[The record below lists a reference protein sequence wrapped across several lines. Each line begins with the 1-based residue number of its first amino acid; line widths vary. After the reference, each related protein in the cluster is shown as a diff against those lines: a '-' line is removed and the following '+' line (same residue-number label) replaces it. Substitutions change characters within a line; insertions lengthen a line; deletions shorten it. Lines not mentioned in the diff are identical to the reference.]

1 MKISEQLEPTLE
13 SLSPSADGMVF
24 AVDQVVAEFGPALV
38 RFADARG
45 CSDPEAL
52 VGDVFLKVFL
62 RWEKLSFLG
71 EPQFEAYLY
80 QAVRNQLI
88 DEHRR
93 RLKRP
98 SIEPLAEAE
107 MVPALDYENDLA
119 EQDWV
124 RGMLSTLS
132 VDERD
137 VIEKRFYGDLTLEE
151 TAEQTGKPV
160 GTVKSLQH
168 RAIKK
173 LRIVALASLV
183 LLALVAIALGILGR
197 RPVSVQPITSD
208 PTITDEG
215 IEVDDSNGV
224 GVDRSD
230 DERSDVGQ
238 SLFSE
243 SSDSDSNT
251 TGSVNEFDPEQAS
264 PEPGLGPEPE
274 PGPSVV
280 TAPAAAS
287 GAATADTGQVDI
299 PSDPAEV
306 QPPPA
311 TTVPVPSP
319 TTTASTT
326 TTTPLANGPFQL
338 TIGHSGHCV
347 DVAGQS
353 TGNGVQLVQSVCGG
367 SQSQYWQAIPNGDG
381 FNLKN
386 VNSNLCMAL
395 RGGNQ
400 VSGEI
405 VVQWTCENGG
415 NSILYRDG
423 NRLLFKHSR
432 QCLTV
437 SGDSHV
443 IGTGLVQN
451 PCAARPSQNV
461 TGGGVAPIPATQ
473 FQLRVAHTGMCFE
486 VHLVSNAPNA
496 RLIQNPCVDNNTN
509 QLWETVPVDTGLMM
523 RNVRT
528 GMCMAVEGAF
538 QTANANVN
546 QWTCTPAPSLVM
558 DRVGDALVFRHSGQ
572 CLAVYASWTLA
583 GGGLVQAPCTGGAN
597 QIITGETTA

>member
-1 MKISEQLEPTLE
+1 MKTSEQLDPILKPV
-13 SLSPSADGMVF
+13 SPSAEGMVF

-52 VGDVFLKVFL
+52 VGDVFLKVFQ
-62 RWEKLSFLG
+62 RWEKLSFPGGHQL
-71 EPQFEAYLY
+71 EAYLY

-93 RLKRP
+93 RALQP
-98 SIEPLAEAE
+98 SIEPLTEGQ
-107 MVPALDYENDLA
+107 MTPALAFENDLA
-119 EQDWV
+119 EQDRV

-183 LLALVAIALGILGR
+183 LLALVAVALQILGR
-197 RPVSVQPITSD
+197 RPVSVQPITTD
-208 PTITDEG
+208 PTITDSDS
-215 IEVDDSNGV
+215 IDADDSD
-224 GVDRSD
+224 GVDQSD
-230 DERSDVGQ
+230 EERSDVGQ
-238 SLFSE
+238 SLVSE
-243 SSDSDSNT
+243 SSVGDSST
-251 TGSVNEFDPEQAS
+251 TGSVNEFDL
-264 PEPGLGPEPE
+264 EPPLPGPE
-274 PGPSVV
+274 PGPGLGLSTVTTPAATS
-280 TAPAAAS
+280 TAPTTDAEPL
-287 GAATADTGQVDI
+287 DI
-299 PSDPAEV
+299 PSDLVEV
-306 QPPPA
+306 LSPPA
-311 TTVPVPSP
+311 SVAPVPSP
-319 TTTASTT
+319 TTTAITT
-326 TTTPLANGPFQL
+326 TTTPVSNGPFQL

-353 TGNGVQLVQSVCGG
+353 TTNGVQLVQSVCGS
-367 SQSQYWQAIPNGDG
+367 SQSQYWQAVANGDG
-381 FNLKN
+381 FNLRN
-386 VNSNLCMAL
+386 VKSNLCMAL

-400 VSGEI
+400 ISGEI

-443 IGTGLVQN
+443 IGTGLVQY
-451 PCAARPSQNV
+451 PCAGYPSQNV

-528 GMCMAVEGAF
+528 GMCMAVEGGF

-572 CLAVYASWTLA
+572 CLAVYESWALA

-597 QIITGETTA
+597 QIITGDFNA

>member
-1 MKISEQLEPTLE
+1 
-13 SLSPSADGMVF
+13 MVF
-24 AVDQVVAEFGPALV
+24 VVEEVVAKFGPAMV
-38 RFADARG
+38 RFADDRG
-45 CSDPEAL
+45 CLDPEAL

-62 RWEKLSFLG
+62 RWEKLSFPG
-71 EPQFEAYLY
+71 EAQLEAYLY

-93 RLKRP
+93 QAVRP
-98 SIEPLAEAE
+98 LTEPLSEGQIEPA
-107 MVPALDYENDLA
+107 PGFDNDLA

-124 RGMLSTLS
+124 RDMLSTLS

-137 VIEKRFYGDLTLEE
+137 VIEKRFFGDLTLEE

-173 LRIVALASLV
+173 LRIAALATLV
-183 LLALVAIALGILGR
+183 LLALVAVALEILGR
-197 RPVSVQPITSD
+197 RPVSVQPVTTD
-208 PTITDEG
+208 PTITDSDG
-215 IEVDDSNGV
+215 IDADDSGV
-224 GVDRSD
+224 GVDQSD
-230 DERSDVGQ
+230 EERSDVGQ
-238 SLFSE
+238 SLVSE
-243 SSDSDSNT
+243 SSAGDST
-251 TGSVNEFDPEQAS
+251 TGSVNEFDL
-264 PEPGLGPEPE
+264 EPPLPEPE
-274 PGPSVV
+274 LGPSGV
-280 TAPAAAS
+280 TTPAAAS
-287 GAATADTGQVDI
+287 TPATTGAGQVDI
-299 PSDPAEV
+299 PFDPIAA
-306 QPPPA
+306 QPSPA
-311 TTVPVPSP
+311 TTVPLPRPS
-319 TTTASTT
+319 TTASRTSF
-326 TTTPLANGPFQL
+326 PVSDGRFQL

-353 TGNGVQLVQSVCGG
+353 TDNGVQLVQSVCG
-367 SQSQYWQAIPNGDG
+367 SSLSQYWEAIPNGDG

-386 VNSNLCMAL
+386 VKSNHCMAL

-437 SGDSHV
+437 SADSHV
-443 IGTGLVQN
+443 IGTGLVQY
-451 PCAARPSQNV
+451 PCAGYPSQNV

-509 QLWETVPVDTGLMM
+509 QLWETVPVDTGLMI

-528 GMCMAVEGAF
+528 GMCMAVEGGV

-597 QIITGETTA
+597 QIITGDFNA